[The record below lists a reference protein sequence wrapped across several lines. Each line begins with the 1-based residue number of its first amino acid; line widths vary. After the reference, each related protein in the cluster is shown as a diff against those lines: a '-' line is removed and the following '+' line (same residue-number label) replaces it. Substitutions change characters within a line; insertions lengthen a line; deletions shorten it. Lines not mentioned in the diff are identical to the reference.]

1 MSKGYFPDDYKE
13 SKEYIQTKYYKVVD
27 SIQTLITTYCVRESD
42 SMVKGVFLEWVNTNF
57 FSASSFRSG
66 WCDNAHEKSEEVA
79 SIVTRLT
86 STQPEQ
92 MKNHQQ

>member
-1 MSKGYFPDDYKE
+1 M
-13 SKEYIQTKYYKVVD
+13 VD

-66 WCDNAHEKSEEVA
+66 WCDNAQEKSEEVA
-79 SIVTRLT
+79 AIVTRLT

-92 MKNHQQ
+92 MKNYRQWTYKGLTIKLDDRCRMVIY